1 MHELAVTESI
11 VGIVLKHAEG
21 AGAKRVTDIHLTI
34 GELTGFVDDSIQFYF
49 DFISKDTLAEGATL
63 TFKRVPARARCR
75 QCGHEFEPSPVT
87 LWTCPACEAIG
98 GDVVAGREFF
108 VDSIEVE

>member
-11 VGIVLKHAEG
+11 LGIVSKHAAG
-21 AGAKRVTDIHLTI
+21 AGARRVTAVHLTI

-49 DFISKDTLAEGATL
+49 DFLSKDTLAEGAKL
-63 TFKRVPARARCR
+63 TFRRVPARARCH
-75 QCGHEFEPSPVT
+75 QCSQEFEPGPGS
-87 LWTCPACEAIG
+87 LWTCPACGAIG
-98 GDVVAGREFF
+98 GDVVGGREFF